1 MIIIMEVIPKRFM
14 TMTMTTNR
22 LGNLEMCITKKA
34 AWMAAF
40 LVLMERF
47 TSTCRLPIRSFA

>member
-1 MIIIMEVIPKRFM
+1 
-14 TMTMTTNR
+14 MTMTTNR
-22 LGNLEMCITKKA
+22 LGNLEMYITKKA